1 MRESFKTREIQPSK
15 KAWKVLK
22 KELKKN
28 EGPTYSP
35 WIRYAG
41 VAAMI
46 LMLFGLVIYFR
57 SNDSTKDLVM
67 PPTNGPLNETIVISE
82 PTTSDRIQK
91 EGQSDAAQEDEIV
104 LSKKQDV
111 LASKPKVKEDESLMK
126 PEMIESMVASST
138 NVETKTE
145 LLLKEELEKDE
156 TERLIDKK
164 INEVIAQV
172 NRLEVGDE
180 ALSDQEVEAL
190 LVQAQNEVLED
201 ELFRPDHSIDA
212 NALLSQV
219 ESELNQS
226 FRDQIF
232 DRLRT
237 GFNKARTALADRN
250 N

>member
-1 MRESFKTREIQPSK
+1 
-15 KAWKVLK
+15 
-22 KELKKN
+22 
-28 EGPTYSP
+28 
-35 WIRYAG
+35 
-41 VAAMI
+41 
-46 LMLFGLVIYFR
+46 MLFGLVIYFR
-57 SNDSTKDLVM
+57 VSDSTKDLVM
-67 PPTNGPLNETIVISE
+67 PPTNGPFNEIIVNSE
-82 PTTSDRIQK
+82 PTTSDRFQK
-91 EGQSDAAQEDEIV
+91 EGQPDAAQKDEIV

-111 LASKPKVKEDESLMK
+111 LASKSKVKEDESLMK
-126 PEMIESMVASST
+126 PEMESMVASST
-138 NVETKTE
+138 NVKTKTE

-201 ELFRPDHSIDA
+201 ELFRPDNSIDA